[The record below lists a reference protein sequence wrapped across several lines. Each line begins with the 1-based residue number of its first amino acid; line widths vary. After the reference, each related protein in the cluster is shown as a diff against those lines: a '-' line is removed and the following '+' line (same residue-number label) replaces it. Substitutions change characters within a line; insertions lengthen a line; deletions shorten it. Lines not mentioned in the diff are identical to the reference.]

1 MFVVAVESI
10 FIFGLAR
17 WRVLSF
23 LFFGTGKYCDG
34 MGLFAYCVSMSV
46 PCKLEKVCFWGGS
59 CRKRSWSRFVEQVY
73 ACASKTFGL
82 RFFSFTISKCVYL
95 RDGDVLP
102 PRRDSV
108 TSAEVHYYLR
118 GGTVSPPRRD
128 ELL

>member
-82 RFFSFTISKCVYL
+82 RFFSFTIILFSSRDIYDCDIPSVSATCFCVYS
-95 RDGDVLP
+95 G
-102 PRRDSV
+102 
-108 TSAEVHYYLR
+108 
-118 GGTVSPPRRD
+118 
-128 ELL
+128 